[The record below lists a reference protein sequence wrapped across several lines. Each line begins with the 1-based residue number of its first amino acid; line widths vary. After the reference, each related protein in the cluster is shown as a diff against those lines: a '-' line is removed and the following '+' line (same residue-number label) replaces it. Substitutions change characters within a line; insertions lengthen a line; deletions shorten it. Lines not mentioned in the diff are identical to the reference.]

1 MDYSKSNSPAIPK
14 NYGGNAFRVI
24 DESDRTYHTLDK
36 DEGDLLRSAH
46 LESDG
51 VAEGTKCNEKKT
63 EPNAPVISSFLSG
76 ISVEDV
82 LLLGL
87 IFVIHEENP
96 NDPVLFLLLLLLL
109 SK

>member
-1 MDYSKSNSPAIPK
+1 MYYSKSNAPSIPK

-24 DESDRTYHTLDK
+24 DESNRTYPPERQENPKNDIEIEQK
-36 DEGDLLRSAH
+36 NQESAPIPEG
-46 LESDG
+46 
-51 VAEGTKCNEKKT
+51 KKQKG
-63 EPNAPVISSFLSG
+63 EIPLISSLFSG

-87 IFVIHEENP
+87 IFVIHEDNP
-96 NDPVLFLLLLLLL
+96 NDPVLFLLLILLL

>member
-1 MDYSKSNSPAIPK
+1 MYYSKNTSPSIPK

-24 DESDRTYHTLDK
+24 DESDRTYRN
-36 DEGDLLRSAH
+36 EDLKAQSLTNEERENLRAETNF
-46 LESDG
+46 ESQNL
-51 VAEGTKCNEKKT
+51 CNET
-63 EPNAPVISSFLSG
+63 SLISSFLSG
-76 ISVEDV
+76 ISVEDI

-87 IFVIHEENP
+87 IFIIHNENS